1 MSVRKSNDTKSSY
14 KSGSVGI
21 NKPFCKVCQ
30 DAGKPESEY
39 TSHFVRSMP
48 DKNGKTTITCPV
60 LATTECRYCHQLGHT
75 TKFCDVIEERKKR
88 IKKQESIANQV
99 AKAELAQAART
110 VTKESR
116 KSFGTFDVFADD
128 SDDSDDEMPV
138 LNNKMI
144 HNVKSNPAAKVVD
157 EFPALVEVTRCVKP
171 SNASLKPVPAVSWAA
186 VAEKPAPLVYKHT
199 PPKVK
204 QTHPN
209 VVSKMTHTMTSWA
222 DWSDSDDDE
231 ITEDKFV
238 STEVDDDGW

>member
-1 MSVRKSNDTKSSY
+1 MSNAKFNNKYASGKSNFGK
-14 KSGSVGI
+14 
-21 NKPFCKVCQ
+21 KPFCKVCQ

-60 LATTECRYCHQLGHT
+60 LATTECRYCRQLGHT

-128 SDDSDDEMPV
+128 SDDDDEMPV
-138 LNNKMI
+138 PNNNMI
-144 HNVKSNPAAKVVD
+144 QNVKSIPAAKVVD
-157 EFPALVEVTRCVKP
+157 EFPALVEVTRRVKP

-204 QTHPN
+204 QTHPKAAT
-209 VVSKMTHTMTSWA
+209 KMTHTMTSWA

-238 STEVDDDGW
+238 STEVDDDDW

>member
-21 NKPFCKVCQ
+21 KKPFCKVCQ

-60 LATTECRYCHQLGHT
+60 LATTECRYCRQLGHT

-88 IKKQESIANQV
+88 IKKQESIANQT

-128 SDDSDDEMPV
+128 SDDDEMPV
-138 LNNKMI
+138 PNNMI
-144 HNVKSNPAAKVVD
+144 HNVKSIPAAKVVD
-157 EFPALVEVTRCVKP
+157 EFPALVEVTRRVKP

-204 QTHPN
+204 QTHP
-209 VVSKMTHTMTSWA
+209 KAATKITHTMTSWA

-231 ITEDKFV
+231 ITEHDFV
-238 STEVDDDGW
+238 STEVDDDDW